1 MVRSALVIAEVALAV
16 MLVIGASLLIQSFWR
31 LHRTNP
37 GFDPTGVIKAE
48 YQLPPDR
55 YPVDFRKY
63 PVVPEMQA
71 FSAGL
76 LTRASRLPGIRAAAI
91 AGNHPIDPGTTNS
104 FAVVGREA
112 ESRSFPEVAVR
123 RVTPGYFPTMR
134 VPLVRG
140 RLLRDSDET
149 SAPAVLAVNEAAA
162 ARFFAGQDPLGKQ
175 IRFWGA
181 ARTVVGIVGNE
192 RFHGLATA
200 APPAVYTPLAQT
212 PSADGAGVLLVRVD
226 GDPSSIASSIREA
239 IRQQDAQ
246 LAVFGLE
253 SMDDAIARSVSERR
267 FTMLILGVLAAVALL
282 LSAIGIHGVLSYT
295 VGQRTRE
302 IGIRVAL
309 GARPAG
315 VLRLVMLDGVRLA
328 AAGAAVGV
336 AGALVLS
343 RALTT
348 LLYGVGATDLRTF
361 VAVPA
366 LLCLVALAASYF
378 PARRATRVD
387 PIVAMRG

>member
-1 MVRSALVIAEVALAV
+1 MVV
-16 MLVIGASLLIQSFWR
+16 
-31 LHRTNP
+31 
-37 GFDPTGVIKAE
+37 
-48 YQLPPDR
+48 
-55 YPVDFRKY
+55 
-63 PVVPEMQA
+63 
-71 FSAGL
+71 
-76 LTRASRLPGIRAAAI
+76 
-91 AGNHPIDPGTTNS
+91 
-104 FAVVGREA
+104 
-112 ESRSFPEVAVR
+112 
-123 RVTPGYFPTMR
+123 
-134 VPLVRG
+134 
-140 RLLRDSDET
+140 
-149 SAPAVLAVNEAAA
+149 
-162 ARFFAGQDPLGKQ
+162 
-175 IRFWGA
+175 
-181 ARTVVGIVGNE
+181 
-192 RFHGLATA
+192 
-200 APPAVYTPLAQT
+200 
-212 PSADGAGVLLVRVD
+212 
-226 GDPSSIASSIREA
+226 
-239 IRQQDAQ
+239 RQQDAQ

-315 VLRLVMLDGVRLA
+315 VLRLVILDGVRLA

-348 LLYGVGATDLRTF
+348 LLYGVGATDLHTF

-366 LLCLVALAASYF
+366 LLCLVALAASHF